1 MKWITLKSLAITV
14 SILTAWLLFLG
25 ILADIQ
31 KIRLNQRYKQL
42 VEQREELNEWYSEE
56 LTRLQDLVDQSE
68 HHLKI
73 QEYLK

>member
-42 VEQREELNEWYSEE
+42 VEQREELNEWYGEE
-56 LTRLQDLVDQSE
+56 INHLHDLVEQFE
-68 HHLKI
+68 RHPKI